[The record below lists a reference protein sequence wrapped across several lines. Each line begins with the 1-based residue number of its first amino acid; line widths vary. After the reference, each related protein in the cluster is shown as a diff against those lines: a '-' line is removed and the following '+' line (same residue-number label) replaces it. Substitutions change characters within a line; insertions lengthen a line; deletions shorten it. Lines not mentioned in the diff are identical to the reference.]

1 MIKKII
7 TVLIIIFIV
16 TVSCKSKGKEKNM
29 GTESKKIRI
38 VYNVQSGIINEI
50 SDSVKESLRNEGY
63 DVEFVYEYTDDI
75 TVAVSYIKSEYDAG
89 FGATAREVAYNNKYR
104 DRGRYAELAIINKIY
119 GTYAGFFSKK
129 IKSKEEID
137 EYSNVYIYNRA
148 ENQDRALRILE
159 KEGIIKLTPK
169 SENTDKLYNINDIV
183 ENNKNITF
191 ILMNSVQEKNKA
203 FEDGSI
209 VFSWKED
216 IIEKGMDV
224 EDIFYMKEGKNQY
237 ENLLISKKELENSEK
252 IKILKKSI
260 TSDKVRKIIEKY
272 EQYYTAF

>member
-7 TVLIIIFIV
+7 NVLIIIFIV
-16 TVSCKSKGKEKNM
+16 NVRCKSKGKEKNM

-50 SDSVKESLRNEGY
+50 SDSVKENLRNEGY
-63 DVEFVYEYTDDI
+63 DFEFVYEYTDDI

-89 FGATAREVAYNNKYR
+89 FGATAREVGYNNKYR
-104 DRGRYAELAIINKIY
+104 DRGRYVELAIINKIY

-129 IKSKEEID
+129 IKSKEEIG

-159 KEGIIKLTPK
+159 KEGVIKLTPK

-203 FEDGSI
+203 FEDGNI
-209 VFSWKED
+209 VFSWEED

-252 IKILKKSI
+252 IKVLKKSI

>member
-89 FGATAREVAYNNKYR
+89 FGATAREVGYNNKYR
-104 DRGRYAELAIINKIY
+104 DRGRYVELAIINKIY

-159 KEGIIKLTPK
+159 KEGVIKLTPK

-203 FEDGSI
+203 FEDGNI
-209 VFSWKED
+209 VFSWEED

-252 IKILKKSI
+252 IKVLKKSI